1 MLYGKRVLLGVT
13 GSIEAYQAAD
23 LIGVLK
29 NQFANPVA
37 TGGDAMDAMT
47 HARLE
52 APAQFFK
59 ALSHTSRLCMVEELL
74 RGEKCVLELTA
85 LVGADISTV
94 SKHLAV
100 LRSAG
105 IVTEEKRANRVFYS
119 LRGREMFRF
128 VKTVPD
134 LTRSLATER
143 AAAMAVSRKHEA
155 HLVRG
160 TAHRERILSQ

>member
-1 MLYGKRVLLGVT
+1 MLAAKRVLLGVT

-52 APAQFFK
+52 VPAQFFK
-59 ALSHTSRLCMVEELL
+59 ILSHTSRLYMIEELL

-85 LVGADISTV
+85 LVGADISIV

-105 IVTEEKRANRVFYS
+105 IVTEEKRANRV
-119 LRGREMFRF
+119 L
-128 VKTVPD
+128 
-134 LTRSLATER
+134 
-143 AAAMAVSRKHEA
+143 
-155 HLVRG
+155 
-160 TAHRERILSQ
+160 